1 MQSDP
6 RLCDIQQ
13 ICELF
18 GGDFQFV
25 HELLLISKASL
36 ESCRK
41 AVCASFRDMDIEATL
56 IAAHKVKG
64 IGLTIFSPCLVHAS
78 EILES
83 NSTAALDAHVHELCK
98 AIEVVESLILEWT
111 KND

>member
-1 MQSDP
+1 MQTDP
-6 RLCDIQQ
+6 RLCDLQQ
-13 ICELF
+13 LCELF
-18 GGDFQFV
+18 GGDFQLV

-41 AVCASFRDMDIEATL
+41 AVCASFRNMDTEATL
-56 IAAHKVKG
+56 QAAHKVKG

-83 NSTAALDAHVHELCK
+83 NSFEAWDEHVHELCRV
-98 AIEVVESLILEWT
+98 IEVVESLILEWT